1 MQMRPGLR
9 ALKEKIAG
17 LRDWQAEHEALRAA
31 WAEGTEGALRPALV
45 ALTDSLGTVRRE
57 LDAAVASVEALDRL
71 AVAIEGLGDA
81 PEERER
87 YIGPYNAALRAL
99 ERRHGEGGP
108 LWMATS
114 SVHERVKPAERA
126 AERIGKLGPERAGA
140 VHFAKSIVV
149 LSSMLGVPHGLTISM
164 AGVLDDLRAPER
176 ARNGDGYDPASRV
189 CLRCLRP
196 FESGWRGHRICG
208 DCAPLMGSSLDGE
221 GGACMGVAR
230 RLQGL

>member
-1 MQMRPGLR
+1 MTAPDLERVLCDVSGLARRASDHAMRSP
-9 ALKEKIAG
+9 
-17 LRDWQAEHEALRAA
+17 DFPVHEA
-31 WAEGTEGALRPALV
+31 GAVLE
-45 ALTDSLGTVRRE
+45 ALTGARLGWERT
-57 LDAAVASVEALDRL
+57 
-71 AVAIEGLGDA
+71 GD
-81 PEERER
+81 
-87 YIGPYNAALRAL
+87 
-99 ERRHGEGGP
+99 
-108 LWMATS
+108 
-114 SVHERVKPAERA
+114 
-126 AERIGKLGPERAGA
+126 LGPERAGA

-196 FESGWRGHRICG
+196 FASDWRGHRICG

-230 RLQGL
+230 RLQGR

>member
-9 ALKEKIAG
+9 ALTEKIAG

-71 AVAIEGLGDA
+71 AVATEGLGDA
-81 PEERER
+81 PERER

-99 ERRHGEGGP
+99 ERRLGEGGP

-126 AERIGKLGPERAGA
+126 AEAEITHRRYEAAKKEAREREAQERREAEQRKRNALAAADTAQAALAKMLPEADEALAA
-140 VHFAKSIVV
+140 VNEFA
-149 LSSMLGVPHGLTISM
+149 
-164 AGVLDDLRAPER
+164 A
-176 ARNGDGYDPASRV
+176 
-189 CLRCLRP
+189 
-196 FESGWRGHRICG
+196 
-208 DCAPLMGSSLDGE
+208 
-221 GGACMGVAR
+221 
-230 RLQGL
+230 

>member
-17 LRDWQAEHEALRAA
+17 LRDWQAEHEARRDA

-99 ERRHGEGGP
+99 ERRLGEGGP

-126 AERIGKLGPERAGA
+126 AEAEITHRRYEAAKKEAREREAQERREAEQRKRNALAAADTAQAALAKMLPEADEALAA
-140 VHFAKSIVV
+140 VNEFA
-149 LSSMLGVPHGLTISM
+149 
-164 AGVLDDLRAPER
+164 A
-176 ARNGDGYDPASRV
+176 
-189 CLRCLRP
+189 
-196 FESGWRGHRICG
+196 
-208 DCAPLMGSSLDGE
+208 
-221 GGACMGVAR
+221 
-230 RLQGL
+230 